1 MAPSIPPTAETV
13 RELLRKTATLTT
25 RLAKLGAQGAAA
37 AAALAKPGTP
47 PPDELVHA
55 LDDATREFDTLRKE
69 VFAAAS
75 ALGLQTPAVEAIDS
89 TKRLDAM
96 VKLLLTGLETAEGQA
111 GATSDL
117 AETVS
122 VLDRIAA
129 LKHRED
135 PGFSANPSR
144 VCSATLR
151 LSSSASRNFGR
162 AVIIAS
168 ISCPAAT
175 APFAALLALIA
186 GLQKLDDGHRGALE
200 DAVAT
205 AFGRPLAAA
214 AGRGKIVAG

>member
-1 MAPSIPPTAETV
+1 VSLTRNSMAPSIPPTAETV

-135 PGFSANPSR
+135 PGFSALASCQSR
-144 VCSATLR
+144 AADVRSALA
-151 LSSSASRNFGR
+151 ASGTPD
-162 AVIIAS
+162 
-168 ISCPAAT
+168 PAAT

>member
-1 MAPSIPPTAETV
+1 
-13 RELLRKTATLTT
+13 
-25 RLAKLGAQGAAA
+25 
-37 AAALAKPGTP
+37 
-47 PPDELVHA
+47 
-55 LDDATREFDTLRKE
+55 
-69 VFAAAS
+69 
-75 ALGLQTPAVEAIDS
+75 
-89 TKRLDAM
+89 M
-96 VKLLLTGLETAEGQA
+96 VKLLLAGLETAEHQA

-135 PGFSANPSR
+135 PGFSALASCQSR
-144 VCSATLR
+144 AADVRSALA
-151 LSSSASRNFGR
+151 ASGT
-162 AVIIAS
+162 
-168 ISCPAAT
+168 PDPGAT